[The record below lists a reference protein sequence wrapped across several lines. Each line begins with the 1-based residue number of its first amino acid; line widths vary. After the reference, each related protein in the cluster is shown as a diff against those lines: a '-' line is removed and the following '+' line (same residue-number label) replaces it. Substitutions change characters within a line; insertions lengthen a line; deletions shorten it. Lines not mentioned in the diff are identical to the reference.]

1 MNEDGRQEEGTRVSG
16 STSDT
21 VQRTGVVIDA
31 TPPAD
36 HADFVEVRSAGLRA
50 VRDNLARR
58 KKA

>member
-1 MNEDGRQEEGTRVSG
+1 MDEDRQREEGPGVSVPP
-16 STSDT
+16 SESPQ
-21 VQRTGVVIDA
+21 VTGPVNDSM
-31 TPPAD
+31 PSAD

>member
-1 MNEDGRQEEGTRVSG
+1 MNEDSRQEEGSRVSE
-16 STSDT
+16 SISDT
-21 VQRTGVVIDA
+21 VQHTRAAPDT

-36 HADFVEVRSAGLRA
+36 HADFVDVRSAGLRA